1 MSEAAE
7 APQEQ
12 DKEKRI
18 YFDVAKSLHK
28 VEAYLREY
36 NEDKELTLMIR
47 LNRVPLLLRIYRLC
61 ISRHN
66 AHKHKDV
73 KVITERIRDA
83 DTGEITQVKTLAL
96 VTKVSSLATHFQC
109 HKRTITRQLS
119 VIRGEAAKRADVAP
133 PLLLDVFGT
142 SCYGLTLS
150 LNPAFLVLLERKEQ
164 EEEQV

>member
-1 MSEAAE
+1 MSEAVQ

-12 DKEKRI
+12 KEKRI
-18 YFDVAKSLHK
+18 YYDVAKSLTK
-28 VEAYLREY
+28 VEEYLREY
-36 NEDKELTLMIR
+36 NEDKESTLMIR

-61 ISRHN
+61 LSKYN
-66 AHKHKDV
+66 ANKHQNI
-73 KVITERIRDA
+73 KVITETVRDA
-83 DTGEITQVKTLAL
+83 DTGEAKQVKTLAL

-109 HKRTITRQLS
+109 HKRTVTRQLS

-133 PLLLDVFGT
+133 PQLLEVFGT

-150 LNPAFLVLLERKEQ
+150 LNPAFLVLSERKEQ

>member
-1 MSEAAE
+1 MSEAAQ

-12 DKEKRI
+12 EKPKRI
-18 YFDVAKSLHK
+18 YFDVAKTMHN
-28 VEAYLREY
+28 VEMYLREY
-36 NEDKELTLMIR
+36 NEDKESTLMIR

-66 AHKHKDV
+66 AHRHKDV
-73 KVITERIRDA
+73 KVITETVRDA
-83 DTGEITQVKTLAL
+83 DTGEAKQVKTLAL
-96 VTKVSSLATHFQC
+96 VTKVSSLATHCQC

-133 PLLLDVFGT
+133 PLLLEVFGT

-150 LNPAFLVLLERKEQ
+150 LNPAFLVLSECKEQ